1 MSRSIEPAAIPAP
14 LRRVTTTRYV
24 APLREG
30 GSLPG
35 LVEADDDGLY
45 VLKFTGAGQ
54 GPKALVA
61 EIIAGELARALG
73 LPVPE
78 QVIADLDI
86 SLAAAEPDPEVQS
99 LLARSAGPNL
109 GIDFLP
115 GALAFDAGAG
125 PTLDPEFAAEVVWFD
140 ACTTNIDRT
149 PRNPNLLVWHR
160 RPWLIDHG
168 AALYVQHT
176 WREPASHARRSVGQ
190 VADHVLL
197 PFASSI
203 VAADARLGP
212 RIDRPLLEA
221 IVGMVPG
228 PWLADPAFVD
238 DAAARRAYVD
248 YLTTRLL
255 EPRAWVET
263 AEAARVAARAA
274 A

>member
-1 MSRSIEPAAIPAP
+1 MARMSPPVAAPGP
-14 LRRVTTTRYV
+14 LRHVTTTRYV

-61 EIIAGELARALG
+61 EVIAGELGRALG

-86 SLAAAEPDPEVQS
+86 SLAAAEPDPEVQA
-99 LLARSAGPNL
+99 LLAHSEGPNL
-109 GIDFLP
+109 GVDFLP
-115 GALAFDAGAG
+115 GALAFDAAAG
-125 PTLDPEFAAEVVWFD
+125 PSLDPELAAEVVWFD
-140 ACTTNIDRT
+140 AYTMNIDRT
-149 PRNPNLLVWHR
+149 PRNPNLLLWHR

-176 WREPASHARRSVGQ
+176 WREPAVHARGPFAQ
-190 VADHVLL
+190 VVDHVLL
-197 PFASSI
+197 PYASSI

-212 RIDRPLLEA
+212 RIDEALLEA
-221 IVGMVPG
+221 VVGIVPG
-228 PWLADPAFVD
+228 PWLADPAFAD
-238 DAAARRAYVD
+238 DAAVRRAYVD
-248 YLTTRLL
+248 YLMTRLL

-263 AEAARVAARAA
+263 AEAARIAARAA